1 MIKIKKISIKKKL
14 KTGQK
19 ILELEKSK
27 ILSSHSS
34 FVSSIAR
41 KVDDYAYALRMA
53 NEWSWGDVSIRRI
66 KKGP

>member
-27 ILSSHSS
+27 ILSIHSS

-53 NEWSWGDVSIRRI
+53 NEWS
-66 KKGP
+66 

>member
-41 KVDDYAYALRMA
+41 KVDRDAYALRMA
-53 NEWSWGDVSIRRI
+53 NEWS
-66 KKGP
+66 